1 MKLKKQ
7 KKILLLLLAL
17 ITVSIII
24 IILLKKI
31 NKENKINATPPTV
44 MPIISKLQ
52 KEEDYTEYFTVKDI
66 ITKIFNFASE
76 LNKDEQDNMEYSKDY
91 MEEYLNAVYYYYLEK
106 MPDTYNLKEVYTQ
119 YANKVYS
126 IENMYVYNPTEDI
139 KLIYIEG
146 KIENLNGSYPMVFLH
161 NEYNFTVLPAEYLKV
176 VCGED
181 NIKENLDK
189 IKIDNISDK
198 IRNKFVY
205 SVVTEQEMAIKYL
218 THYKSILKKDL
229 KKAYELLDAEYR
241 TKRYGN
247 YENFKKNME
256 NNDKIANSTIKEYK
270 IEYTSDY
277 IKYICKDQNQNIYIF
292 KVTAVYEY
300 TVLLDTYTVDLPEF
314 IEKYYNAEDTE
325 KMALNIQKIFEAMN
339 NNDYNYIYNKLANGF
354 KEKYFTTLEDFKDYV
369 NNNFF
374 EENEVDYLVYQK
386 ESEEYYSYTID
397 VCNKNTEDKK
407 RIKII
412 MKLQSGTD
420 FVFSFNVE

>member
-1 MKLKKQ
+1 MK
-7 KKILLLLLAL
+7 KKILLIL
-17 ITVSIII
+17 IILIII
-24 IILLKKI
+24 SIVIIIFLRKL
-31 NKENKINATPPTV
+31 NNKIDATPPTV

-91 MEEYLNAVYYYYLEK
+91 MEEYLNAIYYYYLEK

-146 KIENLNGSYPMVFLH
+146 QIENLNGSYPMVFLH
-161 NEYNFTVLPAEYLKV
+161 NEYNFTVLPAEYLKD
-176 VCGED
+176 VCRED
-181 NIKENLDK
+181 NIKDNLDK

-205 SVVTEQEMAIKYL
+205 SVVTEQEMAIRYFA
-218 THYKSILKKDL
+218 HYKNMLKQDL
-229 KKAYELLDAEYR
+229 QKAYELLDVEYR
-241 TKRYGN
+241 TKKYTNFEEFKRYIEEN
-247 YENFKKNME
+247 YDEIMNLTM
-256 NNDKIANSTIKEYK
+256 KEYK
-270 IEYTSDY
+270 VEYNSNYT
-277 IKYICKDQNQNIYIF
+277 KYTCKDQKGNIYIF
-292 KVTAVYEY
+292 KVTAVFEY
-300 TVLLDTYTVDLPEF
+300 TLITDLYTTDIPEF
-314 IEKYYNAEDTE
+314 TKKYYNAEDTE
-325 KMALNIQKIFEAMN
+325 KMALNIQKIFDAMN
-339 NNDYNYIYNKLANGF
+339 GKDYSYIYGKLSEGF
-354 KEKYFTTLEDFKDYV
+354 KEKYFTTLEDFEKYV
-369 NNNFF
+369 KNNFF
-374 EENEVDYLVYQK
+374 EENEVDYLLYQK

-412 MKLQSGTD
+412 MELKSGTD